1 MMQPNAK
8 TFRRA
13 RTLVAAFAALALQA
27 VCTPAAAAWLP
38 FNPPAGSRW
47 IVESQAS
54 VDDAKPL
61 THRTALIKSRA
72 EMTIVGKT
80 GDAYSVT
87 LVLRDATVEG
97 NDPSLPLLR
106 AAMQALS
113 DVPIHAITDKR
124 GRPVY
129 LGNLDQAEA
138 AIVSAVDKAAA
149 PSSDKLQVV
158 TVLHRMLGRLTE
170 ADAGIIAINY
180 LDALPELAKAQ
191 AIGAQ
196 DGEVKRTVADTVS
209 NHADAM
215 MQTRPSAGLVLLAAI
230 GNAVT
235 PAQTASIL
243 MQLAEMEFKFCKHS
257 SVTYKDDMTLK
268 MSDETEIKT
277 HAFGYDRR
285 KMESR
290 SIILMQVPKDDHAAV
305 IPSAIDSPPARRE
318 IHATASFSRQPGNSP

>member
-1 MMQPNAK
+1 MMQPN
-8 TFRRA
+8 FQIFCRA
-13 RTLVAAFAALALQA
+13 RILIAAFAALSLQA
-27 VCTPAAAAWLP
+27 VCTPAAAARLP

-47 IVESQAS
+47 IVESKAS
-54 VDDAKPL
+54 TDDAKPL
-61 THRTALIKSRA
+61 THRTALITSRA
-72 EMTIVGKT
+72 EMIVNGKT
-80 GDAYSVT
+80 ADGYSVT
-87 LVLRDATVEG
+87 LVLRDAMVEG

-113 DVPIHAITDKR
+113 DIPINAITDKR

-129 LGNLDQAEA
+129 LGNLDQADA

-149 PSSDKLQVV
+149 PSGEKLQVV

-170 ADAGIIAINY
+170 SDSGIIAINY

-191 AIGAQ
+191 TGGQ
-196 DGEVKRTVADTVS
+196 TGEVKRTVADTVS
-209 NHADAM
+209 NHADAL
-215 MQTRPSAGLVLLAAI
+215 TETKPSAGLVLLAAI

-243 MQLAEMEFKFCKHS
+243 MQLAEMEFTFCKKS
-257 SVTYKDDMTLK
+257 SVSYKDDMTLK

-285 KMESR
+285 KKESR
-290 SIILMQVPKDDHAAV
+290 SIILTQVPKDDHAAV
-305 IPSAIDSPPARRE
+305 IP
-318 IHATASFSRQPGNSP
+318 

>member
-1 MMQPNAK
+1 MQLNAK

-13 RTLVAAFAALALQA
+13 RTLVAAFAALSLQA

-47 IVESQAS
+47 IVESKATT
-54 VDDAKPL
+54 DDAKPL
-61 THRTALIKSRA
+61 THRTVLIKSRA
-72 EMTIVGKT
+72 EMIVNGKNAD
-80 GDAYSVT
+80 GYSVT

-113 DVPIHAITDKR
+113 DIPIHAITDKR

-138 AIVSAVDKAAA
+138 AIDSAVDKTAA
-149 PSSDKLQVV
+149 PASEKLQVV

-170 ADAGIIAINY
+170 SDAGIIAIDY

-191 AIGAQ
+191 TGAQ
-196 DGEVKRTVADTVS
+196 AGEVKRTVADAVS
-209 NHADAM
+209 NHADALT
-215 MQTRPSAGLVLLAAI
+215 QTKPSAGLVLLAAI

-243 MQLAEMEFKFCKHS
+243 MQLAEMEFKFRKHS
-257 SVTYKDDMTLK
+257 SVSYKDDMTLK
-268 MSDETEIKT
+268 KSDETEIAT
-277 HAFGYDRR
+277 HAFGYNRR
-285 KMESR
+285 KTESR
-290 SIILMQVPKDDHAAV
+290 AITLTQVPKDDHVAV
-305 IPSAIDSPPARRE
+305 IP
-318 IHATASFSRQPGNSP
+318 

>member
-13 RTLVAAFAALALQA
+13 RTVFAAFAALALHA
-27 VCTPAAAAWLP
+27 VCAPAANAAWMP
-38 FNPPAGSRW
+38 FNPPLGSRW
-47 IVESQAS
+47 IVESKAS
-54 VDDAKPL
+54 TDDAKPL

-72 EMTIVGKT
+72 EMTVNGKT
-80 GDAYSVT
+80 ADGYSIS

-106 AAMQALS
+106 AAMQALG
-113 DVPIHAITDKR
+113 DVPINAITDTR

-138 AIVSAVDKAAA
+138 AIDSAVNKTEASA
-149 PSSDKLQVV
+149 SEKLQVV

-170 ADAGIIAINY
+170 ADSGIIAINY

-191 AIGAQ
+191 VTDAQ
-196 DGEVKRTVADTVS
+196 AGEVNRTVADTVS

-215 MQTRPSAGLVLLAAI
+215 MAAKPSAGLVLLAAI
-230 GNAVT
+230 GNVVT

-243 MQLAEMEFKFCKHS
+243 MQLAEMEFKFCKKS
-257 SVTYKDDMTLK
+257 SVSYKDDMTLK
-268 MSDETEIKT
+268 ASSETEIRT

-285 KMESR
+285 KTESWA
-290 SIILMQVPKDDHAAV
+290 ITLTQMPKDDHVAV
-305 IPSAIDSPPARRE
+305 IP
-318 IHATASFSRQPGNSP
+318 